1 MDYGAFPP
9 EFNSARMYAGPGSG
23 PMIAAGAA
31 WGGLANELLSAA
43 AAYGSV
49 ITALTSG
56 PWVGPSS
63 AAMAAAAA
71 PYVAWMNAT
80 AGQAELASTQA
91 QAAAGAFDAAFAM
104 TVPPPVVAANR
115 ALLMTLVATN
125 FFGQNTAAIAA
136 TEAQYAEMWAQD
148 ALAMFSYA
156 ANAAAATAA
165 VTPFTAAPQT
175 TNVAGLLAQSVAT
188 SQSAG
193 SSVGGVQSTLSQ
205 VINAVPGALQN
216 LTSPGS
222 SASPASGVVGGS
234 SQPAATTT
242 SGGGLFGSLGDSS
255 LQQSVAAQY
264 LGLPGLFGMFM
275 ASYALGPLMNPDTFL
290 PFMSQ
295 AAAAPLAEG
304 ALGAAAGAAQS
315 FGGFAGLG
323 GLTGLGQ
330 AASVGALS
338 VPANWGWAAKGP
350 VGLMGGMPLA
360 MPLASMEP
368 NVAAGLGMPMMMG
381 GGPQGA
387 AASAGGKPGKYG
399 MPLPAVMTRP
409 PSAGYGPA
417 EASPPAAAYPIPAGF
432 PHNGQA
438 PPGYQPAIVYLPTN
452 GHATTKV

>member
-1 MDYGAFPP
+1 
-9 EFNSARMYAGPGSG
+9 
-23 PMIAAGAA
+23 
-31 WGGLANELLSAA
+31 
-43 AAYGSV
+43 
-49 ITALTSG
+49 
-56 PWVGPSS
+56 VGPSS
-63 AAMAAAAA
+63 AAMAAAAT
-71 PYVAWMNAT
+71 PYVGWMNAT
-80 AGQAELASTQA
+80 AGQAELASSQA
-91 QAAAGAFDAAFAM
+91 QAVAGAFDAAFAM
-104 TVPPPVVAANR
+104 TVPPAVIAANR

-125 FFGQNTAAIAA
+125 LFGQNTAAIAA
-136 TEAQYAEMWAQD
+136 NEAEYAEMWAQD
-148 ALAMFSYA
+148 ALAMYSYA

-165 VTPFTAAPQT
+165 VLPFSAAPQT
-175 TNVAGLLAQSVAT
+175 TNAAGLVAQSVAT
-188 SQSAG
+188 SQAAG

-205 VINAVPGALQN
+205 LIDAVPGALQT
-216 LTSPGS
+216 LTAPGT
-222 SASPASGVVGGS
+222 SASPTSGFAGGPSQSAAASS
-234 SQPAATTT
+234 A
-242 SGGGLFGSLGDSS
+242 GGGLFGGLSDSS

-275 ASYALGPLMNPDTFL
+275 ASYALGPLLNPDTFL
-290 PFMSQ
+290 PFLNQ

-323 GLTGLGQ
+323 GLAGLGQ

-360 MPLASMEP
+360 MPLASTEG

-381 GGPQGA
+381 GAPQG

-409 PSAGYGPA
+409 PSAGYGPEQA
-417 EASPPAAAYPIPAGF
+417 PLPAATYPIPAGF
-432 PHNGQA
+432 PNNGHA